1 MFNKFSNILLTLIC
15 SVSFAFSPCAF
26 AQGEG
31 ADGILEESVGD
42 LTTVAGM
49 GLGGAVLGLSTLSF
63 VDEPKDH
70 LKNIL
75 VGGAIGII
83 AGVGIVAWQ
92 QATKSKGVIE
102 SQGMNV
108 DENFSTARRVAWQKS
123 ENQKRFNKQ
132 TKSIPSFN
140 YNFSF

>member
-1 MFNKFSNILLTLIC
+1 MFNKFNKMFLILMT
-15 SVSFAFSPCAF
+15 AFSLSLAPSAM
-26 AQGEG
+26 AQEGESS
-31 ADGILEESVGD
+31 ILQESVGD
-42 LTTVAGM
+42 LTTVAAI
-49 GLGGAVLGLSTLSF
+49 GLGGAILGLSTLSF
-63 VDEPKDH
+63 TEEPKDH

-102 SQGMNV
+102 SHGMNSS
-108 DENFSTARRVAWQKS
+108 EEFSTARRVAWQKS
-123 ENQKRFNKQ
+123 QIQKKFQ
-132 TKSIPSFN
+132 SQAKSIPTFS

>member
-1 MFNKFSNILLTLIC
+1 MFNKISNRLLILLSAITL
-15 SVSFAFSPCAF
+15 SFSPCAF
-26 AQGEG
+26 AEGE
-31 ADGILEESVGD
+31 AGILQESVGD
-42 LTTVAGM
+42 LTTVAAI

-63 VDEPKDH
+63 TKEPKDH

-102 SQGMNV
+102 SGSI
-108 DENFSTARRVAWQKS
+108 ESAEEFSTARRVAWQKS
-123 ENQKRFNKQ
+123 EIEKTFLSQ